1 MRGEHLD
8 TVYPILG
15 LAPGA
20 AWLVYFRQKERHQP
34 KSFLNLLRVFF
45 WGCIC
50 TVPVALIENTAGAG
64 LIQRNLAL
72 SAGASF
78 LVIAPLEEF
87 AKLLAVW
94 ISVYRTQDFREPID
108 GIIYSA
114 TAALGFACIEN
125 VIYLGL
131 MGPSVLVS
139 RAAYA
144 TPAHVMFSAMWG
156 YSMGLAR
163 FKREGEIP
171 IILQGF
177 LISTALH
184 GMYNFVVAAYPKL
197 AVFSLLPLMLFM
209 AWLMNRRIKEFRSSF
224 PFPLLGEGALIICP
238 GCGAYSQEDSDQC
251 SRCGFTTPLLGTDTP
266 RFCSKC
272 RSRLDPCRTTCALC
286 GQAVNLSRF
295 CAPGRPRSVRG

>member
-1 MRGEHLD
+1 MLGEHLD
-8 TVYPILG
+8 EVYPILG

-20 AWLVYFRQKERHQP
+20 AWLMYFRQKERHQP

-45 WGCIC
+45 WGCVL
-50 TVPVALIENTAGAG
+50 TVPVALIEHAAGAG
-64 LIQRNLAL
+64 LMQPNLAMA
-72 SAGASF
+72 AGASF

-156 YSMGLAR
+156 YSMGVAR
-163 FKREGEIP
+163 FKREGEIA
-171 IILQGF
+171 IILKGF
-177 LISTALH
+177 LISAALH
-184 GMYNFVVAAYPKL
+184 GIYNFVVAVRPKL

-209 AWLMNRRIKEFRSSF
+209 GWLMNRRM
-224 PFPLLGEGALIICP
+224 
-238 GCGAYSQEDSDQC
+238 
-251 SRCGFTTPLLGTDTP
+251 
-266 RFCSKC
+266 
-272 RSRLDPCRTTCALC
+272 
-286 GQAVNLSRF
+286 
-295 CAPGRPRSVRG
+295 

>member
-15 LAPGA
+15 LAPAA
-20 AWLVYFRQKERHQP
+20 AWLMYFRQKERYQP

-45 WGCIC
+45 WGCVL
-50 TVPVALIENTAGAG
+50 TVPVALIEHSAGAG
-64 LIQRNLAL
+64 LMQPNLAMA
-72 SAGASF
+72 AGASF
-78 LVIAPLEEF
+78 LVIAPIEEF

-94 ISVYRTQDFREPID
+94 IAVYRTQDFREPID

-125 VIYLGL
+125 VIYLCI

-156 YSMGLAR
+156 YSMGVAR
-163 FKREGEIP
+163 FKREGEIA
-171 IILQGF
+171 IILKGF
-177 LISTALH
+177 LISAALH
-184 GMYNFVVAAYPKL
+184 GIYNFVVAVRPKL

-224 PFPLLGEGALIICP
+224 PFPVLGEGALIICP

-251 SRCGFTTPLLGTDTP
+251 SRCGFATPLMATDTP

-286 GQAVNLSRF
+286 GQPVNLSRY
-295 CAPGRPRSVRG
+295 CAPARERSFAT